1 MRHRAALIVGA
12 IAIGAIPGCGGQPG
26 RPAGPI
32 HPAGV
37 NGRPAAGIVQERRLD
52 LRLDAL
58 AEPRPVRTV
67 SGRNPFRFD
76 SFDGFDGFGPDGV
89 PPPARRVPEAGR
101 EGPRPAAAERP
112 PRLRFIGVVD
122 APESA
127 GLIAVL
133 ADGADVFQG
142 RVGDTVDGRYRITRI
157 AGDTVE
163 IERLIAGGREVL
175 RLDGLR

>member
-1 MRHRAALIVGA
+1 MRHRAALLVGA
-12 IAIGAIPGCGGQPG
+12 VVIGGSAGCGGQPG
-26 RPAGPI
+26 SPAGPLDA
-32 HPAGV
+32 AGM
-37 NGRPAAGIVQERRLD
+37 NGGPAADTVQERSLH
-52 LRLDAL
+52 LRLNAL
-58 AEPRPVRTV
+58 SEPRPVRTV

-76 SFDGFDGFGPDGV
+76 RLAPGGV
-89 PPPARRVPEAGR
+89 PPPTRRIAEARRED
-101 EGPRPAAAERP
+101 PRPAAAERS
-112 PRLRFIGVVD
+112 PRLRFIGIVD

-163 IERLIAGGREVL
+163 IERLIAGGQEVL